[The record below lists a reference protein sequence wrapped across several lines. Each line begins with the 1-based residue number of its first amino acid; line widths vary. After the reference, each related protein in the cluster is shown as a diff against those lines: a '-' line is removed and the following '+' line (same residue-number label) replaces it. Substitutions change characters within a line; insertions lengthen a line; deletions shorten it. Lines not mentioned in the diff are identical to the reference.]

1 MRKLLY
7 VLLWISCIVLLSF
20 AYEGYLYSEFAVE
33 SVQGVLEDKGVGKTI
48 KNTYGNFTEESE
60 YWIQL
65 NGEKIV
71 VSKAVFDGV
80 EGKKEIRVNRTKHGI
95 VIE

>member
-20 AYEGYLYSEFAVE
+20 AYEGYLYSEFALE
-33 SVQGVLEDKGVGKTI
+33 SVQGVVEDKGVAKTV
-48 KNTYGNFTEESE
+48 KNTYGNFTEEVE

-71 VSKAVFDGV
+71 VNKVVFDKV
-80 EGKKEIRVNRTKHGI
+80 NGKKEIRVNRTKHGV

>member
-1 MRKLLY
+1 MSKLFY

-33 SVQGVLEDKGVGKTI
+33 SVQGVVEDKGVAKTI

-65 NGEKIV
+65 YGEKIV
-71 VSKAVFDGV
+71 ISKAAFDDV
-80 EGKKEIRVNRTKHGI
+80 KVKKEVRVNRTKHGI